1 MIFCV
6 VNCIM
11 CLLCWFS
18 GCCYLCARKHI
29 MTEKIRKTMLKASK
43 SATAEGEADNVVE
56 KMGGTRSDG
65 LDGVNCESR
74 VDMT

>member
-1 MIFCV
+1 
-6 VNCIM
+6 
-11 CLLCWFS
+11 
-18 GCCYLCARKHI
+18 